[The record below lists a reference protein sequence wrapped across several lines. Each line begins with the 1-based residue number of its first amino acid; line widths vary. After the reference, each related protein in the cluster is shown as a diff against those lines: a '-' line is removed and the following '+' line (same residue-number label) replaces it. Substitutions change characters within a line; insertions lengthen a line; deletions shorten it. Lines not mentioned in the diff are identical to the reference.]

1 MSALPTPPS
10 PLPPVRPGAWGRLHA
25 LLMPDYN
32 ARASLYW
39 WGVVVAGGAVLG
51 ACLWSLGRLPW
62 QAWAQVAAASAL
74 AVGAGLFP
82 VRVPGTK
89 HSYTAGEIFIFLLM
103 LAMGPAAA
111 VVAAAVEAFVGSWR
125 SSRRWT
131 SRLFSPASATLAMAL
146 AGLLLQTGLAA
157 LQARGVDGAAV
168 LLAATMVASA
178 AYFFVNALNV
188 SGVMHLKRGERY
200 FQPAGLFSDFR
211 WVGLAYAGSASVATL
226 LYVTWRTQ
234 GAGVLLVMVPL
245 LAMLLVTLH
254 YYFRQQEAHVALREA
269 SEGVAAREAAMAERE
284 AAAAARHLQ
293 ELQAS
298 ERRFHS
304 AFTHASIG
312 MALMDFDG
320 RILQANRALAGLL
333 GETEAGLE
341 QRRFPDLV
349 DAQDRAAL
357 EQQLGLAGAHD
368 FESFTREVRCPHPDG
383 STVWLALNC
392 SFFTEPDAN
401 FNPRAAAA
409 PSLPTEAAGAAA
421 GSAVSGRPC
430 LILQAQDVSARRRAE
445 AGLEHLAFHDP
456 LTGLPNRRR
465 FHECLVSALARYKA
479 DPRRPWAVMF
489 VDFDRF
495 KLVNDSLGHGAG
507 DDLLQQVARRVQEKL
522 RPSDIVARLGGD
534 EFAILA
540 ADIDHERDAVMLAER
555 LMETLRQPFMLGDV
569 ELIATA
575 SIGIT
580 FSSIGYET
588 AEDVLRDA
596 DTAMYK
602 AKGAGKARYAIFDNT
617 LHAAVSERLR
627 LEGELR
633 QAIAKGQLAVVYQ
646 PVFELGPLPGLGNG
660 RLAGFEALVRWQHP
674 KDGTLAPADFLPVA
688 EESGLMLQLSD
699 FVLHCACHQLRQ
711 WQLSDPRLAELTM
724 SINLS
729 AHDLAHP
736 ALVARVSRAIIEAG
750 LRPQHLT
757 LELTENILMSHIE
770 GAVAKL
776 DALRRLGVHLAVD
789 DFGTGYSSL
798 SHLSKLPIDSLKID
812 RSFIAHLQPGSDD
825 AAVVGAIIQLGGSL
839 RKAVVAEGI
848 ESASQMAQ
856 LRDLG
861 CGFGQGFHMAS
872 PLSGVATGE
881 WLREQRGVVH

>member
-1 MSALPTPPS
+1 MTALPS
-10 PLPPVRPGAWGRLHA
+10 PERSAWRRVHA
-25 LLMPDYN
+25 GLMPDYN
-32 ARASLYW
+32 ARAGLYW
-39 WGVVVAGGAVLG
+39 WAVVLAGGAVLG
-51 ACLWSLGRLPW
+51 FSLWTVGHMPW
-62 QAWAQVAAASAL
+62 QAWTQVVAASAL

-82 VRVPGTK
+82 VRVPGTRN
-89 HSYTAGEIFIFLLM
+89 SYTAGEIFIFLLM
-103 LAMGPAAA
+103 LALGPAAA
-111 VVAAAVEAFVGSWR
+111 VVCAAIEGFVGSWR

-146 AGLLLQTGLAA
+146 AGLLLQAGLSA
-157 LQARGVDGAAV
+157 LATRGVDGVAV
-168 LLAATMVASA
+168 LLGVTMLASA
-178 AYFFVNALNV
+178 VYFFVNALNV
-188 SGVMHLKRGERY
+188 SGVLHLKRGEPF

-226 LYVTWRTQ
+226 LFFTWRTQ
-234 GAGVLLVMVPL
+234 GVGVLLVMVPL

-254 YYFRQQEAHVALREA
+254 YYFRQQEAHEALREA
-269 SEGVAAREAAMAERE
+269 SEGVAEREATMSAREAQ
-284 AAAAARHLQ
+284 AAACHLQ
-293 ELQAS
+293 QLQAS

-320 RILQANRALAGLL
+320 RILQANLALAALL
-333 GETEAGLE
+333 GQAETALE

-349 DAQDRAAL
+349 ADEDRGTL

-383 STVWLALNC
+383 GTVWLALHC

-401 FNPRAAAA
+401 FNPRAAAMPA
-409 PSLPTEAAGAAA
+409 PPPEGAVASPGMAG
-421 GSAVSGRPC
+421 SGRPC

-465 FHECLVSALARYKA
+465 FHECLVSALTRYKA

-495 KLVNDSLGHGAG
+495 KLVNDSLGHSAG

-534 EFAILA
+534 EFAILV

-555 LMETLRQPFMLGDV
+555 LMEALRQPFLLGDV

-617 LHAAVSERLR
+617 LHAAVSDRLR

-646 PVFELGPLPGLGNG
+646 PVFELGPGPDAGNG

-674 KDGTLAPADFLPVA
+674 KDGTLAPADFLSVA

-729 AHDLAHP
+729 APDLAHP
-736 ALVARVSRAIIEAG
+736 ALVARVSRALVEAG
-750 LRPQHLT
+750 VKPEHLT

-776 DALRRLGVHLAVD
+776 DALRRLGAHLAVD

-872 PLSGVATGE
+872 PLSGAATGE
-881 WLREQRGVVH
+881 WLREQRGTFH

>member
-1 MSALPTPPS
+1 
-10 PLPPVRPGAWGRLHA
+10 
-25 LLMPDYN
+25 MPDYN
-32 ARASLYW
+32 ALASLYW
-39 WGVVVAGGAVLG
+39 WGVVVAGAAVLG
-51 ACLWSLGRLPW
+51 ACLWTVGQQPW
-62 QAWAQVAAASAL
+62 QAAAQVAAASAL

-89 HSYTAGEIFIFLLM
+89 QSYTAGEIFIFLLM
-103 LAMGPAAA
+103 LVLGPAAA
-111 VVAAAVEAFVGSWR
+111 VIAAAVEAFVGSWR
-125 SSRRWT
+125 TSRRWT

-146 AGLLLQTGLAA
+146 AGGLLQAGLVA
-157 LQARGVDGAAV
+157 LEGRGLGGAAV
-168 LLAATMVASA
+168 LLGATMAASA
-178 AYFFVNALNV
+178 VYFFVNALNV
-188 SGVMHLKRGERY
+188 SGVMHLKRGEPY
-200 FQPAGLFSDFR
+200 FQPSGLFSDFR

-226 LYVTWRTQ
+226 LFFTWRTQ
-234 GAGVLLVMVPL
+234 GVGVLLVMVPL

-284 AAAAARHLQ
+284 TQAAARHLQ

-333 GETEAGLE
+333 GASEAALE

-349 DAQDRAAL
+349 EAGDRAAL
-357 EQQLGLAGAHD
+357 EQHLGLAGAHD
-368 FESFTREVRCPHPDG
+368 FESFTREVRCPHPEG
-383 STVWLALNC
+383 GTVWLALHC
-392 SFFTEPDAN
+392 SFFTEPDA
-401 FNPRAAAA
+401 A
-409 PSLPTEAAGAAA
+409 S
-421 GSAVSGRPC
+421 PC
-430 LILQAQDVSARRRAE
+430 LILQVQDVSARRRAE

-495 KLVNDSLGHGAG
+495 KLVNDSLGHSAG

-534 EFAILA
+534 EFAILV
-540 ADIDHERDAVMLAER
+540 ADIDHERDAVVLAER

-736 ALVARVSRAIIEAG
+736 ALVARVGRAIVEAG
-750 LRPQHLT
+750 LKPQHLT

-881 WLREQRGVVH
+881 WLREQRGSFH